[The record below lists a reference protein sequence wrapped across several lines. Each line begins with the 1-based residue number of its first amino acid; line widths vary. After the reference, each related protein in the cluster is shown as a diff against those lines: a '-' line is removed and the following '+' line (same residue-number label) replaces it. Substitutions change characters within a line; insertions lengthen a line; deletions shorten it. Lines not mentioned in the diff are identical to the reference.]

1 MEARP
6 EKNCSEYTTTG
17 TVAKHC
23 GVSKVTVLR
32 WIQKGILAAFKLP
45 GGQNR
50 IYIDDFYLFVTAHGI
65 PIKKYMPINRWTQ
78 IGKQINNTR

>member
-1 MEARP
+1 MKAKL
-6 EKNCSEYTTTG
+6 EKSCPDYITSG

-32 WIQKGILAAFKLP
+32 WIENGILTAFKIP

-50 IYIDDFYLFVTAHGI
+50 IYKDDFRAFLAKYDI
-65 PIKKYMPINRWTQ
+65 PVNKYTSANKEEP
-78 IGKQINNTR
+78 K